1 MTIPEKAVQWA
12 VGIAND
18 NSHGYDQNG
27 RWGPDYDCSALVIS
41 AYDYAGT
48 KVKAN
53 GATYTGNMYNAFIN
67 SGFTDVTS
75 QVNRVTAAGMLA
87 GDVLLNVTTH
97 TAMYI
102 GNGQLVHASGNEN
115 GGIVGGRTGDQTG
128 REICVTG
135 YFNFPWNYVLRYT
148 KGGSASSGASS
159 SGSSSSSSSS
169 SSTTFVDLG
178 ISVGQSVFFNGSCH
192 YTSSDGDVRYPCKS
206 GNARVTGIA
215 RGGKHPYHLI
225 STTPLNGGV
234 YGWVDADTIEVTG
247 STSTSSSSS
256 SSPISTTPS
265 VTPAVTPA
273 FDGTMYTVQP
283 GDNLSSISYK
293 LLGSW
298 LRYRDIKQLNG
309 LTSDTIYPGQ
319 MLKIPK
325 K

>member
-75 QVNRVTAAGMLA
+75 QVNRGTAAGMVA

-102 GNGQLVHASGNEN
+102 GNGRLVHASGNEN

-128 REICVTG
+128 REISVTG

-148 KGGSASSGASS
+148 RD
-159 SGSSSSSSSS
+159 SGSSSTSSGSGASVKP
-169 SSTTFVDLG
+169 STPSKPAVDLNL
-178 ISVGQSVFFNGSCH
+178 SVGQLVFFNGSCH
-192 YTSSDGDVRYPCKS
+192 YTSSDSDEQYPCKS
-206 GNARVTGIA
+206 GNARVTAIA
-215 RGGKHPYHLI
+215 LGGKHPYHLI
-225 STTPLNGGV
+225 STAPLNGGV
-234 YGWVDADTIEVTG
+234 YGWVDADNIEVDNKP
-247 STSTSSSSS
+247 SNPS
-256 SSPISTTPS
+256 TPS
-265 VTPAVTPA
+265 IPSGPAVAPAVTPD
-273 FDGTMYTVQP
+273 FDGTTYIVQP
-283 GDNLSSISYK
+283 GDNLSTIAYK

-298 LRYRDIKQLNG
+298 LRYMDIKKLNG
-309 LTSDTIYPGQ
+309 LLSDTIYPGQ
-319 MLKIPK
+319 VLKIPK

>member
-48 KVKAN
+48 RVKSN

-75 QVNRVTAAGMLA
+75 QVNRVTAAGMVA

-115 GGIVGGRTGDQTG
+115 GGIVGGLTGDQTG

-135 YFNFPWNYVLRYT
+135 YFNFPWNFVLRYA
-148 KGGSASSGASS
+148 KQESASSGTP
-159 SGSSSSSSSS
+159 S
-169 SSTTFVDLG
+169 SSTSSYSGTQNIDLNL
-178 ISVGQSVFFNGSCH
+178 SVGQLVFFNGSCH
-192 YTSSDGDVRYPCKS
+192 YTSSDSDVRYPCKS

-225 STTPLNGGV
+225 STAPLNGGV
-234 YGWVDADTIEVTG
+234 YGWVDANTIEVDG
-247 STSTSSSSS
+247 NISSSSTTTTS
-256 SSPISTTPS
+256 STPS
-265 VTPAVTPA
+265 ITPAVTPA
-273 FDGTMYTVQP
+273 FDGTMYTVMA
-283 GDNLSSISYK
+283 GDNLSSIAYK
-293 LLGSW
+293 LLGNW
-298 LRYRDIKQLNG
+298 LRYNEIKQLNG
-309 LTSDTIYPGQ
+309 LVSDTIYPGQ

>member
-135 YFNFPWNYVLRYT
+135 YFNFPWNYVLRYA
-148 KGGSASSGASS
+148 KSGSSSSSTTS
-159 SGSSSSSSSS
+159 SGSSSS
-169 SSTTFVDLG
+169 TTPSKPFVDLG
-178 ISVGQSVFFNGSCH
+178 LSVGQSVFFNGSCH
-192 YTSSDGDVRYPCKS
+192 YASSDGDVRYPCKS
-206 GNARVTGIA
+206 GAARVTGIA

-256 SSPISTTPS
+256 SSSSTSTTPS

-283 GDNLSSISYK
+283 GDNLSSIAYK
-293 LLGSW
+293 LLGDW

-309 LTSDTIYPGQ
+309 LTSDLIYPGQ